1 MADLTVSVADVTLK
15 NPIIAASGTFGFG
28 REYAEIF
35 GIGRLGG
42 IASKGLTLHPRLGN
56 PAPRIAETPS
66 GMLNAVGLQNPGL
79 NAFLDTE
86 LPWMRKRLQ
95 ARAAEAISGAG
106 LSPEYGVSSRSVNTA
121 IIANAAG
128 HALEEYEAMAEA
140 LNEADI
146 DALELNIS
154 CPNVKEG
161 GMAFGV
167 MPESVE
173 RVTRAVRAKCQKP
186 LWVKLSPNV
195 ADIAENAKAA
205 EAGGADAISLINT
218 LTGMAID
225 IDARRPVLGN
235 VTGGL
240 SGPCVKPIA
249 LHMVYRA
256 YKAVK
261 IPIVGMGGIRSA
273 RDVAEFMLA
282 GASAVMVGTA
292 GLADPMAWVEIIDE
306 FERRLDEKG
315 IRKVGEL
322 TGGLVV

>member
-1 MADLTVSVADVTLK
+1 MADLTVRVGNVTLK

-35 GIGRLGG
+35 DISRLGG
-42 IASKGLTLHPRLGN
+42 ITSKGLTLRERLGN
-56 PAPRIAETPS
+56 PSPRIAETPS

-79 NAFLDTE
+79 KAFLERE
-86 LPWMRKRLQ
+86 LPWMNETMR
-95 ARAAEAISGAG
+95 SGKPGAQ
-106 LSPEYGVSSRSVNTA
+106 TA

-167 MPESVE
+167 LPQSVE
-173 RVTRAVRAKCQKP
+173 RVTRAVRAKFSKP
-186 LWVKLSPNV
+186 LWVKLTPNV

-218 LTGMAID
+218 ITGMAID
-225 IDARRPVLGN
+225 IDTRKPILGN

-240 SGPCVKPIA
+240 SGPAVKPIA
-249 LHMVYRA
+249 LYMVHRA

-261 IPIVGMGGIRSA
+261 IPIVGMGGIRSG
-273 RDVAEFMLA
+273 RDVMEFMLA
-282 GASAVMVGTA
+282 GASAVMAGTA

-306 FERRLDEKG
+306 FGRLLDKKG
-315 IRKVGEL
+315 VKAAKEL
-322 TGGLVV
+322 TGGLIL

>member
-1 MADLTVSVADVTLK
+1 MADLTVSVGDVQLK
-15 NPIIAASGTFGFG
+15 NPVIAASGTFGFG
-28 REYAEIF
+28 REYAELF
-35 GIGRLGG
+35 DIGCLGG

-79 NAFLDTE
+79 KAFLETE
-86 LPWMRKRLQ
+86 LPWMREEIARLNNVHILGVLDEPSWLM
-95 ARAAEAISGAG
+95 RG
-106 LSPEYGVSSRSVNTA
+106 LETR
-121 IIANAAG
+121 IIANVAG

-167 MPESVE
+167 MSESVE

-186 LWVKLSPNV
+186 LWVKLTPNV
-195 ADIAENAKAA
+195 ADIAENAMAA
-205 EAGGADAISLINT
+205 EAGGADTISLINT

-225 IDARRPVLGN
+225 IDTRRPILGN

-256 YKAVK
+256 SKAVS
-261 IPIVGMGGIRSA
+261 IPVVGMGGIRSG
-273 RDVAEFMLA
+273 RDIMEFMLA

-292 GLADPMAWVEIIDE
+292 GLADPMAWAEIIDE
-306 FERRLDEKG
+306 FERLLGDSG
-315 IRKVGEL
+315 IKAAVEL
-322 TGGLVV
+322 TGGLVI

>member
-1 MADLTVSVADVTLK
+1 MADLNVSVGDVTLK
-15 NPIIAASGTFGFG
+15 NPVIAASGTFGFG

-35 GIGRLGG
+35 DISRLGG
-42 IASKGLTLHPRLGN
+42 ISSKGLTLHPREGN

-79 NAFLDTE
+79 NAFLKNE
-86 LPWMRKRLQ
+86 LPFMR
-95 ARAAEAISGAG
+95 S
-106 LSPEYGVSSRSVNTA
+106 YNTA

-173 RVTRAVRAKCQKP
+173 RVTRAVRAKYSKP
-186 LWVKLSPNV
+186 LWVKLTPNV

-218 LTGMAID
+218 LTAMAID
-225 IDARRPVLGN
+225 IDTRRPILGN

-256 YKAVK
+256 SKAVK
-261 IPIVGMGGIRSA
+261 IPIVGMGGIRSG
-273 RDVAEFMLA
+273 RDVMEFMLA

-292 GLADPMAWVEIIDE
+292 GLADPMAWLDIIE
-306 FERRLDEKG
+306 GFERLLDEKG
-315 IRKVGEL
+315 IKTAGEL
-322 TGGLVV
+322 TGGLII